1 MYLQRVANRRK
12 SNDGAHKTQRLL
24 GTVKPYVE
32 VVSSTVARWLKN
44 VMSAAGVD
52 TTIFKPHSA
61 RSACT
66 SKAAAQGFSIK
77 NILDRAN
84 WSWATTVRKFYQ
96 KPVATVHKDFESAVF
111 AL

>member
-1 MYLQRVANRRK
+1 M
-12 SNDGAHKTQRLL
+12 
-24 GTVKPYVE
+24 KPYVH
-32 VVSSTVARWLKN
+32 VVSATVARWLKN

-52 TTIFKPHSA
+52 TTSFKPHSA
-61 RSACT
+61 RSAGT

-77 NILDRAN
+77 DILDLAN
-84 WSWATTVRKFYQ
+84 WSRATTFRKFYQ